1 MSNYY
6 YLMTS
11 LPMLKFSD
19 SDVMSY
25 DNFLSLCQG
34 NVSEKDFKWLEKIKL
49 NEASGT
55 NFLNQWAF
63 FYNQLSEELTTQRS
77 KKLGKEKLQNGLEG
91 SRETRIVNIVNQAVT
106 KALGEGNEL
115 EVNNPLEAELN
126 LLEFM
131 YKEIDEMV
139 GLHTFDKMAL
149 AGYVIKLQL
158 LNRKVQFSAMDGA
171 AEYKRLFSNMQSVIY
186 NN

>member
-25 DNFLSLCQG
+25 DNFLSLCKG
-34 NVSEKDFKWLEKIKL
+34 NVTKKDYQWLEKFKL
-49 NEASGT
+49 NETSGSK
-55 NFLNQWAF
+55 FLNQWAS
-63 FYNQLSEELTTQRS
+63 FYNQLSEELTIQRS
-77 KKLGKEKLQNGLEG
+77 KKLGKERPQDDCQS
-91 SRETRIVNIVNQAVT
+91 SRENRIVNIVNQAVT
-106 KALGEGNEL
+106 KALGEKTEL
-115 EVNNPLEAELN
+115 EVNNPLEAELS

-131 YKEIDEMV
+131 YNEIDEMV
-139 GLHTFDKMAL
+139 GLHTFDEIAL

-158 LNRKVQFSAMDGA
+158 LNRKIKFSAMDGA

>member
-25 DNFLSLCQG
+25 DNFLSLCKG
-34 NVSEKDFKWLEKIKL
+34 NVTQKDYQWLEKIKL
-49 NEASGT
+49 NEASGSK
-55 NFLNQWAF
+55 FLNQWAF
-63 FYNQLSEELTTQRS
+63 FYNQLSEELTLQRS
-77 KKLGKEKLQNGLEG
+77 KKLGKEKPQEDFQG
-91 SRETRIVNIVNQAVT
+91 SRENRIVNIVNQAVT
-106 KALGEGNEL
+106 KALGEKTEL
-115 EVNNPLEAELN
+115 EVNNPLEAELS

-139 GLHTFDKMAL
+139 GLHTFDKIAL

-158 LNRKVQFSAMDGA
+158 LNRKIQFSAMDGA